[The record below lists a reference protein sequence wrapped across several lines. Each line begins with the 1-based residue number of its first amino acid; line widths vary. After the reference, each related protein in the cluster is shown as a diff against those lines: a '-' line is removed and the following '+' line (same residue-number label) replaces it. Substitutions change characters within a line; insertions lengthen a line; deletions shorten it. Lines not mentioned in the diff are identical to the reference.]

1 MGAFQNSDVLSSK
14 FHNYNKSTDTLN
26 DWINTVRCKKI
37 VMKRKKRNQDLRVA
51 AILSH
56 AIICAENDLKKK
68 QNERVLKWAQ
78 LKMRFEEP
86 EIKQIT
92 EEEEMEQKQQID
104 NLWSCELN
112 GLNSFMNN
120 LSQVKTAVVR

>member
-14 FHNYNKSTDTLN
+14 FHNYNKSTDTLH

-37 VMKRKKRNQDLRVA
+37 IMKRKRRNQDLRVA

-92 EEEEMEQKQQID
+92 EEEEMEQRQQID

>member
-1 MGAFQNSDVLSSK
+1 MGAFQNSDVLGSK

-37 VMKRKKRNQDLRVA
+37 VMKRKRRNQDLRVA

-56 AIICAENDLKKK
+56 AIFCAENDLKQK

-86 EIKQIT
+86 QIKQIT

>member
-37 VMKRKKRNQDLRVA
+37 VMKRKRRNQDLRVA

-92 EEEEMEQKQQID
+92 EEEEMEQRQQID

>member
-1 MGAFQNSDVLSSK
+1 MGAFQNSDALSSK
-14 FHNYNKSTDTLN
+14 FHNYNKSTDTLH

-37 VMKRKKRNQDLRVA
+37 VMKRKRRNQDLRVA
-51 AILSH
+51 AILSY
-56 AIICAENDLKKK
+56 AITCAENDLKKK

-92 EEEEMEQKQQID
+92 EEEEMEQKQKID

>member
-14 FHNYNKSTDTLN
+14 FHNYNKSTDTLH

-37 VMKRKKRNQDLRVA
+37 IMKRKKRNQDLRVA

-120 LSQVKTAVVR
+120 LNQVKTAVVR